1 MVAIFNVIWIDPH
14 ADNEENRKYLKEL
27 DKIWY
32 LKIKSYKNIEEALSY
47 IKELQFVETKIIV
60 RGEIYIQ
67 FINSFNENIKDIN
80 MIPKIIIFE
89 QNENISFAAQE
100 ILNNRFYNFG
110 GIKKTF
116 NERK

>member
-1 MVAIFNVIWIDPH
+1 
-14 ADNEENRKYLKEL
+14 
-27 DKIWY
+27 
-32 LKIKSYKNIEEALSY
+32 
-47 IKELQFVETKIIV
+47 
-60 RGEIYIQ
+60 
-67 FINSFNENIKDIN
+67 